1 MNPCN
6 ATEIPDCSIL
16 QIIRLLF
23 LLLST
28 ISQIKGDKTQDLSL
42 ASCGYSGFINT
53 HTKKLALTNTSHK
66 WDLGLHFTW

>member
-6 ATEIPDCSIL
+6 AMEIPDCSIL
-16 QIIRLLF
+16 QIIGLLF

-42 ASCGYSGFINT
+42 ASCGYPGFINT
-53 HTKKLALTNTSHK
+53 HTNKLALTNMSH
-66 WDLGLHFTW
+66 